1 MRLLLIDDEQGIREV
16 VKAMLSR
23 HEADVQVEE
32 AEDGQEAWSLYQE
45 HGPFDVVMTD
55 IGHPAPDGIEL
66 AKLIRKKNPHQAIV
80 VISTD
85 LEVGRMLWRTLR
97 IPLVMKPFHDWQLEG
112 AIALAKVSAG

>member
-1 MRLLLIDDEQGIREV
+1 MRLLLIDDAEAIREII
-16 VKAMLSR
+16 KAMLSR
-23 HEADVQVEE
+23 HEADVQIEE
-32 AEDGQEAWSLYQE
+32 AEDGQEAWCLYQE

-80 VISTD
+80 VMSTD
-85 LEVGRMLWRTLR
+85 PEVGRMLWRTLR
-97 IPLVMKPFHDWQLEG
+97 IPFVFKPFEYWQLEG